1 MTYGKSMRA
10 WEAYEDERRE
20 RIWLNDLEIAIN
32 SRDKSRFTEL
42 AKQGLINQ
50 YTFPCFP
57 LGSWTREEV
66 ERLKK
71 AGY

>member
-1 MTYGKSMRA
+1 MTYGKSMHD
-10 WEAYEDERRE
+10 WEAREDERRE
-20 RIWLNDLEIAIN
+20 RHWLNDLERAIN

-42 AKQGLINQ
+42 AKKGLINQ

>member
-1 MTYGKSMRA
+1 MTYGKSMHD
-10 WEAYEDERRE
+10 WEAREDERRE
-20 RIWLNDLEIAIN
+20 RIWLSDLESAIESHN
-32 SRDKSRFTEL
+32 KSRFTEL

>member
-1 MTYGKSMRA
+1 MHD
-10 WEAYEDERRE
+10 WEAREDERRE

-42 AKQGLINQ
+42 AKKGLINQ

>member
-1 MTYGKSMRA
+1 MTYGKSMHD
-10 WEAYEDERRE
+10 WEAREDERRE
-20 RIWLNDLEIAIN
+20 RIWLSDLESAIKSHN
-32 SRDKSRFTEL
+32 KSRFTEL
-42 AKQGLINQ
+42 TKQGLINQ

>member
-1 MTYGKSMRA
+1 MTYGKSMHD
-10 WEAYEDERRE
+10 WEAREDERRE

>member
-1 MTYGKSMRA
+1 MTYGKSMHD
-10 WEAYEDERRE
+10 WEAREDERRE

-42 AKQGLINQ
+42 AKKGLINQ
-50 YTFPCFP
+50 YNFPCFP

>member
-1 MTYGKSMRA
+1 MTYGKSMHD
-10 WEAYEDERRE
+10 WEAREDERRE

-42 AKQGLINQ
+42 AKKGLINQ